1 MTVPAGGGGGVLG
14 ARKPLYRCIPEI
26 HVTRLS
32 ASSSLRPKLGLLLLF
47 VVLLVTI
54 CLAGVPLVT
63 KVLVPLVH
71 SRSRP
76 QPALILG
83 LDQALL
89 EASSTS
95 ERSFVTSAALTQ
107 ASLRALAKWSLG
119 ETRQDLIK
127 FTNSSQIQ
135 GAQRTVPGIEFD
147 HLFLV
152 PGQQAKADIVSKD
165 NNLELL
171 DFRVREADQQ
181 VADWWREHGL
191 LDEEQLWN
199 GKLDNS
205 QLVGLAYEKVTLNLG
220 VPVTGT
226 SHGIV
231 DRKGEMPMLMVQGDF
246 LREVTEEGTTVVI
259 EGASEG
265 LDLCLV
271 LHNKKTSLAARLPN
285 TNQCSSF
292 GLRKSRLAI
301 ILPCFEVSSRV
312 ALKES
317 LSKTGMK
324 SVFSETADFSLIS
337 HQRGLTLGELFQVV
351 SFNLKPAEEK
361 LEVTQKG
368 VEEVIFDRPFALLV
382 KQRTTNL
389 TIISGQVWDH
399 KAK

>member
-1 MTVPAGGGGGVLG
+1 M
-14 ARKPLYRCIPEI
+14 
-26 HVTRLS
+26 
-32 ASSSLRPKLGLLLLF
+32 
-47 VVLLVTI
+47 
-54 CLAGVPLVT
+54 
-63 KVLVPLVH
+63 
-71 SRSRP
+71 
-76 QPALILG
+76 
-83 LDQALL
+83 
-89 EASSTS
+89 
-95 ERSFVTSAALTQ
+95 TSAALTQ

-127 FTNSSQIQ
+127 FTNSSEIQ

-171 DFRVREADQQ
+171 DFRVREAGQQ
-181 VADWWREHGL
+181 VADWWRKHGL
-191 LDEEQLWN
+191 LDEEQIWN

-205 QLVGLAYEKVTLNLG
+205 QLVGLAFAKVTLKLG

-231 DRKGEMPMLMVQGDF
+231 GGKGEMPMLMVQGDF
-246 LREVTEEGTTVVI
+246 LSEVTEEGTTVVI
-259 EGASEG
+259 EGASED

-271 LHNKKTSLAARLPN
+271 LHNKEASLAARLPS

-292 GLRKSRLAI
+292 GLKKSRLAI
-301 ILPCFEVSSRV
+301 ILPRLEVLSRV

-317 LSKTGMK
+317 LSKTSMK
-324 SVFSETADFSLIS
+324 SVFSETADLSLIS
-337 HQRGLTLGELFQVV
+337 HQRGLRLGELFQVV
-351 SFNLKPAEEK
+351 SFNIKPAEEK

-368 VEEVIFDRPFALLV
+368 AEEVIFDKPFAVLV